1 MATLN
6 LVLRAQH
13 PANKPYEQATLA
25 QTKTSIKGRLSL
37 LHQRLAHTSMK
48 LLAYNLCMTQRSIE
62 LLEQALSLTE
72 EERADLV
79 ASLLNSLDASPDPD
93 AESLWQEEISRRAA
107 DLDSG
112 KAKTVPWQDVQSQAS
127 AVLQHGQ
134 KRR

>member
-1 MATLN
+1 
-6 LVLRAQH
+6 
-13 PANKPYEQATLA
+13 
-25 QTKTSIKGRLSL
+25 
-37 LHQRLAHTSMK
+37 MK
-48 LLAYNLCMTQRSIE
+48 HLAYNLCMTQRSLE

-112 KAKTVPWQDVQSQAS
+112 KAKTVPWQDVQYQVS
-127 AVLQHGQ
+127 AVLQDGITDNL
-134 KRR
+134 